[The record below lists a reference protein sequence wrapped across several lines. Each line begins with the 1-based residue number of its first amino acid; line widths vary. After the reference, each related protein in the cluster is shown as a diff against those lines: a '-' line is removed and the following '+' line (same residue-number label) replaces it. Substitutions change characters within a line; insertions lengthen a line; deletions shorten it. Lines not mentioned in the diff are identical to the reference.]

1 MFVMSNHFSNGGIR
15 LREKE
20 TFQKCFG
27 GKLVG
32 SEKSGQMALYH
43 IDKKGVIRL
52 RGRNRTPD

>member
-1 MFVMSNHFSNGGIR
+1 MSNHFSNGGIR